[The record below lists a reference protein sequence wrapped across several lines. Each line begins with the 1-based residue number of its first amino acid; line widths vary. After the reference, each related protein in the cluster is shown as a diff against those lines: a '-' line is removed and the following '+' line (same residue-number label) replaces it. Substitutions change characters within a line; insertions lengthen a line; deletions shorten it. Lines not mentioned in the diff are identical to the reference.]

1 MKGMRGCGRRRPD
14 GSLGVLFGENGLARQ
29 MRKSGLNVVQ
39 QGRIVVFYDNV
50 ILGEYTADLIVKDRS
65 PTN

>member
-1 MKGMRGCGRRRPD
+1 
-14 GSLGVLFGENGLARQ
+14 